1 MESTLDCMNINLLL
15 KNIKNG
21 FFNKKAQKKCNYI
34 KENWGIEII
43 NVWNGKQSS

>member
-1 MESTLDCMNINLLL
+1 MASTLDCMNINLLH

-21 FFNKKAQKKCNYI
+21 FFNKNAKKKCIYI